1 MSSSYHPQTD
11 GQTERLNQCLEA
23 FIRCTVHAAPH
34 KWSQWLSQAQH
45 WYNTSYH
52 SSLNKTPYEVL
63 FARKPTRFGIVDMGS
78 TTVPDVQVWLQ
89 ERAQMNEVL
98 HQQLQ
103 RAQQRMKSQADKK
116 RSE

>member
-1 MSSSYHPQTD
+1 
-11 GQTERLNQCLEA
+11 
-23 FIRCTVHAAPH
+23 
-34 KWSQWLSQAQH
+34 
-45 WYNTSYH
+45 
-52 SSLNKTPYEVL
+52 
-63 FARKPTRFGIVDMGS
+63 MGS